1 MKSIKLTQTINFSLI
16 FFTLAAGLILR
27 DKLPLEIPTHF
38 DANGVADKFSPR
50 DSALVVLPVI
60 ALFSTLLI
68 TFLSK
73 ANKAFFSIRD
83 NEESVHETNLAIS
96 ALFSVLYFGQIL
108 IALMPE
114 QMKNFSFF
122 ALAFGTFFLLSV
134 RPMKKMGRNML
145 LGIRVPWTMK
155 SDEIWSATHK
165 FAAKIMLP
173 LGLLLVMASP
183 LTKSPL
189 IIFGVI
195 GTSFVAPMVYGYK
208 LAKNKSQV

>member
-1 MKSIKLTQTINFSLI
+1 MKSTKFTQTLNFSLI
-16 FFTLAAGLILR
+16 FLTLGIGLLLR
-27 DKLPLEIPTHF
+27 NKLPAQIPTHF
-38 DANGVADKFSPR
+38 DANGIADKFSPR
-50 DSALVVLPVI
+50 DSALVILPFI
-60 ALFSTLLI
+60 ALFSTLVI

-73 ANKAFFSIRD
+73 ANKAFFAVKE

-96 ALFSVLYFGQIL
+96 ALFLILYLGQLL
-108 IALMPE
+108 IALYPE
-114 QMKNFSFF
+114 QSKSFSFF

-165 FAAKIMLP
+165 LAAKIMLP
-173 LGLLLVMASP
+173 LGLVLVVASP

-195 GTSFVAPMVYGYK
+195 GISFIVPMIYSYK
-208 LAKNKSQV
+208 LAKN

>member
-1 MKSIKLTQTINFSLI
+1 MKSAKTTQIINFSLI
-16 FFTLAAGLILR
+16 FLSLALGLLLR
-27 DKLPLEIPTHF
+27 SKLPLEIPTHF

-50 DSALVVLPVI
+50 DSALVVLPFI

-73 ANKAFFSIRD
+73 ANKAFFAIRE
-83 NEESVHETNLAIS
+83 NEESVHETNLAIT
-96 ALFSVLYFGQIL
+96 ALFVVLYFGQIL

-122 ALAFGTFFLLSV
+122 ALAFGAFFLLSV

-155 SDEIWSATHK
+155 SDEVWSATHQM
-165 FAAKIMLP
+165 AAKIMLP
-173 LGLLLVMASP
+173 LGLVLVVAAP

-195 GTSFVAPMVYGYK
+195 GVSFIVPMIYSYK
-208 LAKNKSQV
+208 LSKN

>member
-1 MKSIKLTQTINFSLI
+1 MKSAKATQTLNFSLI
-16 FFTLAAGLILR
+16 FLTLAAGLLLR
-27 DKLPLEIPTHF
+27 SKLPVEIPTHF

-50 DSALVVLPVI
+50 DSALVVLPAI

-73 ANKAFFSIRD
+73 ANKAFFSIRE
-83 NEESVHETNLAIS
+83 NEESVHETNLAIT
-96 ALFSVLYFGQIL
+96 ALFSVLYFGQLI

-114 QMKNFSFF
+114 QTKNFSFF
-122 ALAFGTFFLLSV
+122 ALAFGAFFLLSV

-165 FAAKIMLP
+165 LAAKIMLP
-173 LGLLLVMASP
+173 LGLVLVVAAP

-195 GTSFVAPMVYGYK
+195 ATSFLVPMIYSYK
-208 LAKNKSQV
+208 LAKN

>member
-1 MKSIKLTQTINFSLI
+1 MKSAKATQTLNFSLI
-16 FFTLAAGLILR
+16 FLTLAAGLLLR
-27 DKLPLEIPTHF
+27 SKLPVEIPTHF

-50 DSALVVLPVI
+50 DSALVVLPAI

-73 ANKAFFSIRD
+73 ANKAFFSIRE
-83 NEESVHETNLAIS
+83 NEEAVHETNLAIT
-96 ALFSVLYFGQIL
+96 ALFSVLYFGQLL

-114 QMKNFSFF
+114 QTKNFSFF
-122 ALAFGTFFLLSV
+122 ALAFGAFFLLSV

-155 SDEIWSATHK
+155 SDEIWNATHK
-165 FAAKIMLP
+165 LAAKIMLP
-173 LGLLLVMASP
+173 LGLVLVVASP

-195 GTSFVAPMVYGYK
+195 ATSFLVPMIYSYK
-208 LAKNKSQV
+208 LAKN

>member
-1 MKSIKLTQTINFSLI
+1 MKSAKATQTLNFVLI
-16 FFTLAAGLILR
+16 FLSLAAGLLLR
-27 DKLPLEIPTHF
+27 SKLPVEIPTHF

-50 DSALVVLPVI
+50 DSALVVLPFI

-73 ANKAFFSIRD
+73 ANKAFFAIRE
-83 NEESVHETNLAIS
+83 NEESVHETNLAIT
-96 ALFSVLYFGQIL
+96 ALFIVLYFGQL
-108 IALMPE
+108 FIALMPE
-114 QMKNFSFF
+114 QTKNFSFF
-122 ALAFGTFFLLSV
+122 ALAFGAFFLLSV

-155 SDEIWSATHK
+155 SDEVWSATHK
-165 FAAKIMLP
+165 LAAKMMLP
-173 LGLLLVMASP
+173 LGLLLVVAAP

-195 GTSFVAPMVYGYK
+195 GTSFIVPMIYSYK
-208 LAKNKSQV
+208 LAKN

>member
-1 MKSIKLTQTINFSLI
+1 MKSAKATQTLNFVLI
-16 FFTLAAGLILR
+16 FLSLAAGLLLR
-27 DKLPLEIPTHF
+27 SKLPVEIPTHF

-50 DSALVVLPVI
+50 DSALVVLPFI

-73 ANKAFFSIRD
+73 ANKAFFAIRE
-83 NEESVHETNLAIS
+83 NEESVHETNLAIT
-96 ALFSVLYFGQIL
+96 ALFIVLYFGQL
-108 IALMPE
+108 FIALMPE
-114 QMKNFSFF
+114 QTKNFSFF
-122 ALAFGTFFLLSV
+122 ALAFGAFFLLSV

-155 SDEIWSATHK
+155 SDEVWSATHK
-165 FAAKIMLP
+165 LAAKMMLP
-173 LGLLLVMASP
+173 FGLLLVVAAP

-195 GTSFVAPMVYGYK
+195 GISFIVPMIYSYK
-208 LAKNKSQV
+208 LAKN